1 MKSYII
7 QENCGQ
13 HIHHGI
19 TYRCGEVVNS
29 NMDMI
34 ALFGKKFKLAPKGIV
49 GDKWPMDIP
58 DAPDETDKR
67 HVCAMH
73 NSLGYRVI
81 GEDGTVVEGC
91 DKMKLKDAIAKYR
104 ELFATKA
111 AKVSKVIKP
120 EVDDEEEEEPEVD
133 AEEEEQE
140 EQEEQEV
147 QTRKVNRKKKK
158 VRK

>member
-49 GDKWPMDIP
+49 GDKWPIDIP
-58 DAPDETDKR
+58 DAPDGTDKR
-67 HVCAMH
+67 HVCAIH

-81 GEDGTVVEGC
+81 GEDGTVVKGC
-91 DKMKLKDAIAKYR
+91 NKMKFKDAIAKYR

-111 AKVSKVIKP
+111 ANVSKVIKP
-120 EVDDEEEEEPEVD
+120 EIDEEEEEPEVD

-140 EQEEQEV
+140 EV

-158 VRK
+158 VHK